1 MMGAFGF
8 WWLGKD
14 ISALEAMLAKTK
26 DEEEAKKIRERIE
39 EMKKEN
45 EANG

>member
-1 MMGAFGF
+1 MGAFGF

-14 ISALEAMLAKTK
+14 IATLEAMLEKAKT
-26 DEEEAKKIRERIE
+26 EEEKKKIRERIE

-45 EANG
+45 EATG